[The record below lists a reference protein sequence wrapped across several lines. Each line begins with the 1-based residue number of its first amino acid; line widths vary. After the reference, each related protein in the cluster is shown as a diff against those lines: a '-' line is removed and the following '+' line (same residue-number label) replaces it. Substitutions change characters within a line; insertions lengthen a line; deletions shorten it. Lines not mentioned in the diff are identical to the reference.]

1 MQSFLLLSWECEDGD
16 VEVDRDGCAAGV
28 SGDELLG
35 VVAAV
40 LEVVARVLVRLVR
53 AVDLGVATV
62 AQR

>member
-1 MQSFLLLSWECEDGD
+1 MLLSWEREDGD

-28 SGDELLG
+28 PRDELLG

-53 AVDLGVATV
+53 AVDLRVATV